1 MRGKRILVI
10 DDDALIRLQVC
21 DVLKGTD
28 PEIELAE
35 AADGE
40 AGIASLA
47 TFEADLVLL
56 DLFMPNLSGI
66 ETLEFIRARPNPP
79 TVVIMSSLD
88 SDSMKETLLSA
99 GAAGFIPKPFHPLE
113 LAEAVRRHLQ

>member
-1 MRGKRILVI
+1 MGKRILVV
-10 DDDALIRLQVC
+10 DDDELIRAQVI
-21 DVLKGTD
+21 DVLKDSD
-28 PEIELAE
+28 PELEIADVT
-35 AADGE
+35 DGE
-40 AGIASLA
+40 AAVAKLG
-47 TFEADLVLL
+47 TFDAQLVLL

-66 ETLEFIRARPNPP
+66 ETLEFILARPNPP

-113 LAEAVRRHLQ
+113 LAEAIRRHLQ